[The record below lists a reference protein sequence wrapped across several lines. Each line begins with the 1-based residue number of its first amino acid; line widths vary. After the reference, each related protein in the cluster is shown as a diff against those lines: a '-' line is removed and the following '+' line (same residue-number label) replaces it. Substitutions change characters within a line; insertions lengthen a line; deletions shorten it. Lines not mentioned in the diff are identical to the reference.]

1 MTRGM
6 HGSASCGGTGWRQRI
21 EGGLSLYSFLY
32 NYVSVWAIHKM
43 KVLKKEFVISQA
55 YAKEILICSYAKVG

>member
-21 EGGLSLYSFLY
+21 EGGLSLYSFLC

-43 KVLKKEFVISQA
+43 KVLKKE
-55 YAKEILICSYAKVG
+55 